1 MCLYLVQREEIVHFT
16 LFLVTIYSSEI
27 KLKFK
32 FMKFFILMCSKSYSR
47 YCQTEALFIVPP
59 IM

>member
-1 MCLYLVQREEIVHFT
+1 MCLYLVQREEIVHFI

-32 FMKFFILMCSKSYSR
+32 FM
-47 YCQTEALFIVPP
+47 
-59 IM
+59 